1 MSAYGI
7 GARVRITNPARE
19 DYRLEYTVVSLRSD
33 GKYRL
38 RHYGGPIGDYETVAA
53 ESSLT
58 RVIQIPTLADIERAM
73 R

>member
-1 MSAYGI
+1 MSAFGI
-7 GARVRITNPARE
+7 GARVKITNPSRQ
-19 DYRLEYTVVSLRSD
+19 DKGIEYTVAELRPD

-38 RHYGGPIGDYETVAA
+38 RYQGPVAT

>member
-1 MSAYGI
+1 MSAFGI
-7 GARVRITNPARE
+7 GARVKITNPSRQ
-19 DYRLEYTVVSLRSD
+19 DKGIEYTVAELRPD

-38 RHYGGPIGDYETVAA
+38 RYQGPAGDYETVAT

>member
-1 MSAYGI
+1 MSAFGI
-7 GARVRITNPARE
+7 GARVKITNPSRQ
-19 DYRLEYTVVSLRSD
+19 DKGIEYTVAELRPD

-38 RHYGGPIGDYETVAA
+38 RYQGPAGVVAT